1 MATSPKLPCK
11 ACQLIR
17 RFLLL
22 AAGLLGVLYL
32 QPDWRLPA
40 GINYGKLIGD
50 LFALVFVLLLG
61 WKIYQYRRDLKSGA
75 EKDRIRRRVEEQL
88 ALRRHGRRR

>member
-1 MATSPKLPCK
+1 
-11 ACQLIR
+11 
-17 RFLLL
+17 
-22 AAGLLGVLYL
+22 
-32 QPDWRLPA
+32 
-40 GINYGKLIGD
+40 
-50 LFALVFVLLLG
+50 LLLG

>member
-1 MATSPKLPCK
+1 MATNPQKPCK

-32 QPDWRLPA
+32 QPDWRLPP
-40 GINYGKLIGD
+40 GFDYGKLVGD

-75 EKDRIRRRVEEQL
+75 EKDRIRRRIEEQL

>member
-1 MATSPKLPCK
+1 MATNPQKPCK

-32 QPDWRLPA
+32 RPDWRLPP
-40 GINYGKLIGD
+40 GFDYGKLVGD

-75 EKDRIRRRVEEQL
+75 EKDRIRRRIEEQL